1 MEKRFEPINCPSR
14 IFNVVAFDIDP
25 VVEDEDL
32 VNELYG
38 KASKHGADSR
48 DTGGET
54 RDREKLLKD
63 RYIGNLSEDMLVKHL
78 QTVLGHGFRVYS
90 RPFVSYSDHVD
101 IEIEV
106 DGRVVT
112 TVEVRSSFLF
122 APRPSI
128 VCRLHG
134 VIGPY
139 STTRKPDENP
149 KDFYLYAFI
158 NKAVEKFVLKREH
171 TLYFAS
177 GAPYQMILEKGEWD
191 AMGKQGANYLLI
203 KPMVRAMDAI
213 EVVNAIRR
221 HASEV

>member
-122 APRPSI
+122 APRQSI

-139 STTRKPDENP
+139 EYRHLSGARSRKIFIYMRSLTRQWKSSTSLGENIH
-149 KDFYLYAFI
+149 Y
-158 NKAVEKFVLKREH
+158 
-171 TLYFAS
+171 YFACWS
-177 GAPYQMILEKGEWD
+177 TISNASEEKGEWLD
-191 AMGKQGANYLLI
+191 LRTPGC
-203 KPMVRAMDAI
+203 
-213 EVVNAIRR
+213 
-221 HASEV
+221 